1 MTAIAWALK
10 AQASKVGQ
18 QIGVQYGEAF
28 RYARFHPF
36 IESLVEGNQST

>member
-36 IESLVEGNQST
+36 IESLVEGSLS